1 MKIYFDVCCLNRPF
15 DDQAQD
21 RIHLEAEAILAIFN
35 HSLMFNWSI
44 IGSDAINFEIARMP
58 DHNKRIMVQIL
69 STLHDTHIKVDSGV
83 EKRALELK
91 KMGLKAMDA
100 LHVACAEKSKA
111 EVLLTTDDH
120 LLSKAVQNKKMSKL
134 KIENPL
140 RWVMEVLK

>member
-15 DDQAQD
+15 DDQTQD
-21 RIHLEAEAILAIFN
+21 RIHLEAEAILAIIN
-35 HSLMFNWSI
+35 HSRMSNWSI
-44 IGSDAINFEIARMP
+44 IGSDAIDFEIGKMP

-91 KMGLKAMDA
+91 KMGLKTMDA
-100 LHVACAEKSKA
+100 LHIACAEKAKA
-111 EVLLTTDDH
+111 EVLLTTDDY
-120 LLSKAVQNKKMSKL
+120 LLSKTVQNNKMLKL